1 MYSLY
6 LSKIMELLKLLLN
19 LEKISLKTL
28 ELITYFDKIF
38 SNFKNYQ
45 FHFMNY

>member
-28 ELITYFDKIF
+28 ELLHILRRFFQILKII
-38 SNFKNYQ
+38 NFTQ
-45 FHFMNY
+45 